1 MESFLFF
8 YFRLLRLGRE
18 NSFFSSPRG
27 ETLAPADGKSDW
39 LTRHEDKLAWCLL
52 ADRSL
57 AGIKNLAGVQ
67 PAFDSCFPLRNLSSW
82 TIHAVQS
89 TQDNA
94 KVFHEPE
101 NTRVVDGSFLP
112 PLSSPSRGLFFF
124 FSFPWRFT
132 RQIGAKKRWRGN
144 FTKKLFAKKSFACFR
159 ATKMNRFYSGWRETS
174 FGSQNIG
181 EHWSRFICWIKC
193 YYLWHP
199 VYLWIFVF

>member
-112 PLSSPSRGLFFF
+112 PLSSPPLVDCFFFF
-124 FSFPWRFT
+124 FSVAFHAPD
-132 RQIGAKKRWRGN
+132 RGEE
-144 FTKKLFAKKSFACFR
+144 TVERKLYQKALCQKELCLLSRDKDESILLG
-159 ATKMNRFYSGWRETS
+159 MREIS

-199 VYLWIFVF
+199 VYLWIFLF

>member
-112 PLSSPSRGLFFF
+112 PLSSPSRELFFF
-124 FSFPWRFT
+124 FFFSVAFHAPD
-132 RQIGAKKRWRGN
+132 RGEE
-144 FTKKLFAKKSFACFR
+144 TVERKLYQKALCQKELR
-159 ATKMNRFYSGWRETS
+159 LL
-174 FGSQNIG
+174 
-181 EHWSRFICWIKC
+181 SRDKDESILLGRHLLDRKI
-193 YYLWHP
+193 
-199 VYLWIFVF
+199 